1 MKTKQKNKKYSVDGN
16 QPLDQLFF
24 MMENQSVLS
33 ENLEKKIMSI
43 AFHIQHQNIGQEG
56 YNFITE
62 KIEQLIDEL
71 RWVNIFS
78 RYFIDNLNYLMKR
91 ALEFEFERNENE

>member
-1 MKTKQKNKKYSVDGN
+1 MEEKQKNKSYKCRGN

-24 MMENQSVLS
+24 MLESQSVLS
-33 ENLEKKIMSI
+33 ESVEEKIRSI
-43 AFHIQHQNIGQEG
+43 CFYILNGNIGQEG

-91 ALEFEFERNENE
+91 ALEFEFERNEK